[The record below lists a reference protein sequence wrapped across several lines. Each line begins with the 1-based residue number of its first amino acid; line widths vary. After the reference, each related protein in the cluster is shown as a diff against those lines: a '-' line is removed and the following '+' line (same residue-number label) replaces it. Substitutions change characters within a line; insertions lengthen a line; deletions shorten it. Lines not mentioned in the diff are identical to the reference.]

1 MTPDLED
8 ILRRGRMTAPAL
20 LAFLASGNAPK
31 DWNAVWEIN
40 DRISH
45 LAQDCVW
52 CAAVAEASAMDT
64 DPRSPALARLLL
76 HEDRIRIRT
85 ARGVIGSP
93 DYWGDIGKASSLRPE
108 GTTLGI
114 SIGPDGRAAVQ
125 LAAGKEIEGRDSS
138 NPAAAICW
146 AILKRLAATDPLGNG
161 LSGARAEG
169 SPFLLPPDGRRDAA

>member
-64 DPRSPALARLLL
+64 DPRAPALARLLR
-76 HEDRIRIRT
+76 HEDRIRVRT

-93 DYWGDIGKASSLRPE
+93 DYWGDLGKASTLRPD
-108 GTTLGI
+108 GSSLDI
-114 SIGPDGRAAVQ
+114 SIGPDGRAVAR
-125 LAAGKEIEGRDSS
+125 LRTGKEAEERCSI

-146 AILKRLAATDPLGNG
+146 TILKRLAMTDPCGNG
-161 LSGARAEG
+161 LSGAKAEG
-169 SPFLLPPDGRRDAA
+169 SPFLLPSDGRRDAA